1 MCRKEREKKKRKEK
15 RKEKEKK
22 KKKQTHFFQKVQNI
36 YKMAK
41 TVCVFNTKLPNCLLD
56 LVTSFLHD
64 NLVDK

>member
-1 MCRKEREKKKRKEK
+1 
-15 RKEKEKK
+15 
-22 KKKQTHFFQKVQNI
+22 
-36 YKMAK
+36 MAK

>member
-1 MCRKEREKKKRKEK
+1 MCRKEREKEEK
-15 RKEKEKK
+15 RKKK
-22 KKKQTHFFQKVQNI
+22 RERKKKQTHFFRKVQNI